1 MILNFSDK
9 LSGKKQKAGAEH
21 FCDVLGVSY
30 TAWDAIKA
38 WHNAVQASS
47 LSRSSKSN
55 YISSMLLLIKK
66 GIVDYKLPLLKIT
79 NTWYTKAE
87 FTLYNVPSWSET
99 TKICRKTCLK
109 SFYDF
114 VSQYQYKDYVKNFGE
129 PSREAPTMDEVTAVL
144 SNIQE
149 RSLAKD
155 LDFIGLFQSLRD
167 INERDSI
174 ILTTLLFTAR
184 KLDDILNLKKKD
196 CVNGFLTFED
206 GVEKVPLIVTN
217 FIKKHS
223 TNENDYAF
231 TSIHGKRLRSNQ
243 IIRNLKKSS
252 KQLRLNYEAT
262 PRVLLGFAKR
272 QDKLSDFETFIN
284 QCN

>member
-1 MILNFSDK
+1 MSFKIENR
-9 LSGKKQKAGAEH
+9 QKTNAEH

-38 WHNAVQASS
+38 WHNAVQTSS

-55 YISSMLLLIKK
+55 YISSMLLLIKE

-79 NTWYTKAE
+79 NTWYTKAI
-87 FTLYNVPSWSET
+87 FKLFHVPSWSEA

-114 VSQYQYKDYVKNFGE
+114 VFQYQWKDYVKNFGE
-129 PSREAPTMDEVTAVL
+129 PSRGIPSMEEITATL

-155 LDFIGLFQSLRD
+155 LDFTQLFESLRR

-174 ILTTLLFTAR
+174 ILLTLLFSGK
-184 KLDDILNLKKKD
+184 KLDDILNLKTKD
-196 CVNGFLTFED
+196 CVSGFLTFED
-206 GVEKVPLIVTN
+206 GLERVPVIVTN

-223 TNENDYAF
+223 KNENDYAF
-231 TSIHGKRLRSNQ
+231 TSKHGKRLKSNQ

-252 KQLRLNYEAT
+252 KQLDLPYEAT
-262 PRVLLGFAKR
+262 PKILLGIAKR
-272 QDKLSDFETFIN
+272 PDKLSDFETFIN
-284 QCN
+284 QYS